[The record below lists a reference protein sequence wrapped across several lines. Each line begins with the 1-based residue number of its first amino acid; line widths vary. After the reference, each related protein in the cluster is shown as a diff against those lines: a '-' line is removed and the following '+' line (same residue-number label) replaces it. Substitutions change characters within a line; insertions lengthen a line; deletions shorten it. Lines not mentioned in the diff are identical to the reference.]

1 MPKTLCADMYVR
13 AAANYAKTMRKGEH
27 RYPQELH
34 FIDVDTNILDLVKE
48 SVKKWRQNPKAI
60 DQRVTVPKY
69 LDAKQGWNSS
79 FDNRRHGG
87 GKGRGSD
94 SSSDGGW
101 KQKGGGRGR
110 DSGGTSNGGGRSREE
125 ERISKN
131 EIPKSCQVE
140 LVKEDKFKWGG
151 RFTEYKV
158 GKKLVVKVFKGEI
171 AKATGIDAI
180 VCGMKEGKFGLESV
194 GYIADTLKKIGGSQ
208 YESKLKKKLG
218 KLGKARNKT
227 DATIFKCKGGN
238 LKVKHVIH
246 VAMKSVVNADVEEI
260 AEYQHVMF
268 SVFEKAKEWDFER
281 IILPLI
287 GTGELCKRLPFA
299 FQTGIKQ
306 LLFFCIYYRCHQ
318 IKILHQ

>member
-13 AAANYAKTMRKGEH
+13 AAANYAKTMKRGEH

-34 FIDVDTNILDLVKE
+34 FIDVDTNILDLMKE
-48 SVKKWRQNPKAI
+48 SVEKWKQDPEAI
-60 DQRVTVPKY
+60 NQRVTVPKY

-87 GKGRGSD
+87 GRGRGSD
-94 SSSDGGW
+94 WSSDGGL

-125 ERISKN
+125 NSFSKN

-171 AKATGIDAI
+171 AKASGVDAI
-180 VCGMKEGKFGLESV
+180 VCGLKEGKGKGLESV
-194 GYIADTLKKIGGSQ
+194 GYIADTLKKVGGSQ
-208 YESKLKKKLG
+208 YESNLKK

-227 DATIFKCKGGN
+227 DAPIFKCKGGN

-246 VAMKSVVNADVEEI
+246 VAMTSVVNANVEEI

-268 SVFEKAKEWDFER
+268 SVFAKAKEWSYER

-287 GTGELCKRLPFA
+287 GTGELCKRLLLA

-306 LLFFCIYYRCHQ
+306 LLFFFCIYYGCHQ
-318 IKILHQ
+318 F